1 MARNN
6 NKDLKKARQRTGAT
20 ELQTRQS
27 PAATKRNS
35 ESDIERRE
43 QFGLA
48 SPFGFLRR
56 FGEEMDRLFED
67 YGLGGSLGPSLAGGL
82 DRLSNIGTGMWSPQ
96 IEVFER
102 DNQLVVRADLPG
114 MTK

>member
-1 MARNN
+1 MPRNN
-6 NKDLKKARQRTGAT
+6 NKDLKKARRTGAN

-27 PAATKRNS
+27 PAAKNKTS
-35 ESDIERRE
+35 QSDIARRE
-43 QFGLA
+43 QLGLA

-82 DRLSNIGTGMWSPQ
+82 DRLRIIGAGIGAPPG
-96 IEVFER
+96 EVFER
-102 DNQLVVRADLPG
+102 GN
-114 MTK
+114 